1 MPADTQLLAALPA
14 IAGFIALPAFGALC
28 RRRATREASEVAV
41 ALADFAAAARRTL
54 ERTRRCPPLDAEL
67 SARAQRLRV
76 PEFASLQLAQD
87 LPQAR
92 PELVVDAAQRLALR
106 LKRRIAFERKM
117 LARTASGRRRGA
129 VAAIIPPSILLG
141 LQAFGWPVPGTLL
154 VFVTALEAFGCWLL
168 WRLARVGI

>member
-1 MPADTQLLAALPA
+1 MSADTLLLAALPA
-14 IAGFIALPAFGALC
+14 IAGFIALPAFIAVC

-41 ALADFAAAARRTL
+41 ALAQFASAVRRDAAGAN
-54 ERTRRCPPLDAEL
+54 RCQPLDADL
-67 SARAQRLRV
+67 SARAGRLRV

-87 LPQAR
+87 LPHGT
-92 PELVVDAAQRLALR
+92 PELLADAAQRLALR

-129 VAAIIPPSILLG
+129 VAAAIPPLALLLLNVCG
-141 LQAFGWPVPGTLL
+141 FAVPQSTL
-154 VFVTALEAFGCWLL
+154 VFVVCIEAFGCWLL